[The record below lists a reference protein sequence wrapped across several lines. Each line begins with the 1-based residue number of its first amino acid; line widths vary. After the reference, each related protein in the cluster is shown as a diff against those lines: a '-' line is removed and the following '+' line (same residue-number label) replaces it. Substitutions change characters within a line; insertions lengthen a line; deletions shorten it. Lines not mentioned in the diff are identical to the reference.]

1 MWVCQKAISIA
12 VRVDI
17 ESDNLAEVVDP
28 VESCAGRSIWI
39 ERGGLAGVAIE
50 NYAVLNSVDD
60 VEPDRD
66 AEIVYSE
73 KLGLARTG
81 RIDCREVA
89 LVIQE
94 TVNGAP

>member
-1 MWVCQKAISIA
+1 MWVCQKAICVA
-12 VRVDI
+12 VGVDK

-28 VESCAGRSIWI
+28 VESCAARSIWI
-39 ERGGLAGVAIE
+39 ERGELAGVAIE

-73 KLGLARTG
+73 KLGLACAWC
-81 RIDCREVA
+81 IDGCEVA
-89 LVIQE
+89 VVIQE
-94 TVNGAP
+94 TVNDVP